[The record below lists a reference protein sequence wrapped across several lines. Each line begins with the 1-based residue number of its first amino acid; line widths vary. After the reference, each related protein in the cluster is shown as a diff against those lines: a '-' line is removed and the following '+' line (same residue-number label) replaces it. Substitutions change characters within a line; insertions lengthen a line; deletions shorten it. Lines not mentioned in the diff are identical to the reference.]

1 MVFKMMLMAL
11 YNNHSGA
18 RSTWK
23 TCNNR
28 KPHLSLQNP
37 TDEIKLTFCIN
48 QYVKNGLARLDSVV
62 FEQLSIR
69 LERLELS
76 SPSGIEI
83 DGSSKKIQPDRTVGR
98 TSVNV

>member
-11 YNNHSGA
+11 YNNYSGA